1 MASPPNKRPRQASLH
16 PEPRIIRDPMQ
27 LSPCARCQ
35 DRNMTTSYAPR
46 QPFQPQARLSVSSSA
61 SSRSSPSLPP
71 TMTEL
76 DPQAGFQL
84 SDEDDDSDPTRS
96 SLPAEMKDA
105 LHLQDLELMMHWC
118 TTTYRSV
125 LRDRLDKALWQTVI
139 PRLSLRHAPLRHG
152 LLAVSALHLAATS
165 TSPDQKRTYVIT
177 ARDHQTEALAGIQL
191 AELSDLTTA
200 ECNAVFAL
208 CMLMTVFRFAYC
220 QINKVEDEPVHD
232 HEEDDELFSILDEF
246 IEVFQLTKWLL
257 DAMRTVGGRVA
268 ASELASLTAPAE
280 AHPTMPDMSRLVVQA
295 LQRQNE
301 LETARQ
307 PTQHKTAVFESA
319 IHHLSD
325 SLETLMKGAEPKA
338 FAFCWISNVPS
349 AFMDLVEE
357 HHPFALVVL
366 AHYAVILHHLRD
378 SWWMGDWGSRLLRE
392 IGDTLGPDWRPL
404 INWPV
409 DATGCF
415 LPEV

>member
-16 PEPRIIRDPMQ
+16 HEARIIMDAMQ
-27 LSPCARCQ
+27 LSPCARCKA
-35 DRNMTTSYAPR
+35 RNMTTSYAP
-46 QPFQPQARLSVSSSA
+46 QQTFQPQARLSVSSSA

-71 TMTEL
+71 TMTEV
-76 DPQAGFQL
+76 DPQASFRL
-84 SDEDDDSDPTRS
+84 SDEDDDSDPTQS
-96 SLPAEMKDA
+96 SLPAEMEDA

-125 LRDRLDKALWQTVI
+125 VRDRLDKPLWQTVI

-152 LLAVSALHLAATS
+152 LLALSALHLSTTS
-165 TSPDQKRTYVIT
+165 TSPEQKWTYVVT
-177 ARDHQTEALAGIQL
+177 AREHHSEALAGIQL
-191 AELSDLTTA
+191 AELYDLTTA
-200 ECNAVFAL
+200 ECNAVYAL
-208 CMLMTVFRFAYC
+208 CILMTIFPFAYC
-220 QINKVEDEPVHD
+220 QINNVEDEPAHD
-232 HEEDDELFSILDEF
+232 EGDDEQSSILDEF
-246 IEVFQLTKWLL
+246 IEVFQLTRWLL
-257 DAMRTVGGRVA
+257 GAMKAVMSRVA
-268 ASELASLTAPAE
+268 ASDLAPLTSPAE
-280 AHPTMPDMSRLVVQA
+280 ACPTMPDMSRLVVQA

-307 PTQHKTAVFESA
+307 PTQHETAVFESA

-338 FAFCWISNVPS
+338 FAFCWISQVPT
-349 AFMDLVEE
+349 AFVDLVEQRQ
-357 HHPFALVVL
+357 PFALVVL

-378 SWWMGDWGSRLLRE
+378 SWWMGEWGTRVLRE
-392 IGDTLGPDWRPL
+392 IGDALGPDWRPL

-415 LPEV
+415 LPEI